1 MPEMTG
7 REQTIAGSDNVS
19 IMVTVTERELF
30 FRYHPPPSENPL
42 NICIALGTHR
52 QMGGAILPFA
62 QHFEGSTVFLPFKSD
77 LLLSVEIRA
86 EQIVCFLR
94 RWEQCRWSERE
105 QTQKFEATQEN
116 EEFVFR
122 IPRPLVGE
130 ATNIDF
136 AIYAKDPNANDGWGW
151 FWGCSDRAVASG
163 IGDKYIPHYYELRLQ
178 PDGLVIP
185 SEVEGPRGES
195 LDLPRDPSTSLRFAQ
210 DDSEDVT
217 RAAKEPVSILT
228 LRGRQSAAQER
239 VRIYQLFV
247 RLFGN
252 TNETRKQNGTL
263 AENGAGRF
271 ADINDAALNSLQ
283 QMGFTHIW
291 LTGVLQQ
298 ATATDYSEA
307 GQPADDTDL
316 LKGLAGSPYAIKD
329 YFDVCPDYAQNP
341 ADRLKEF
348 ELLIKR
354 LHAHGL
360 KGIIDLVPNH
370 VARSSDSCVKPDCNF
385 GSSGRDGAGDDV
397 TKFFDPHNNFFYLT
411 PDKNGPPLRLPTW
424 KDGMAISATC
434 QAVAAVYD
442 RRNRGG
448 DSADPPQ
455 TTSGGPFEFA
465 QDRLQPPLQKCDGLF
480 AGETTFGRVT
490 GNNVVSW
497 TPHLNDWYETV
508 KLNYGFDFTDPAKSI
523 RDYPNAWTPEKSIP
537 DTWKKMDRVIEHWQS
552 MGVDGFR
559 CDMSHMVPPEFWS
572 WVIAQARGRQ
582 PDVFFMGEAYDDDP
596 SKVPGSDPVIAGLN
610 WGKGNV
616 MFDLLNAGFDAVY
629 DAPVYRA
636 LKRIYDGSGWAN
648 DIDREVTDAFICHN
662 SVRYAENHDEV
673 RLAARSEWGGVGMG
687 VGRPVSAILYG
698 MSRGVIMLYNGQEV
712 GEPAA
717 GAEGFGGDDA
727 RTSIFDYWSMPE
739 LVKWVNGH
747 RYDGG
752 RLSPE
757 QKALRI
763 FYTRLVN
770 LVGEPAFQDGEFF
783 PLNPANHDNP
793 GFGRL
798 PGEGASG
805 HWLYA
810 FLRYD
815 RTTEQRFLIVA
826 NLHRTESLHDVRVML
841 SPEATEFLDLD
852 RNQPETPLQFIDRLA
867 TAGAMKIGNHLG
879 ETLEAGL
886 PIASIPPLTALYLEF
901 G

>member
-1 MPEMTG
+1 MPEMIL
-7 REQTIAGSDNVS
+7 REQTIAGSDSVS
-19 IMVTVTERELF
+19 ITVAVSERELF
-30 FRYHPPPSENPL
+30 FRYRPPAPSENAL
-42 NICIALGTHR
+42 NICVALGTRR
-52 QMGGAILPFA
+52 QIGAAILPFTP
-62 QHFEGSTVFLPFKSD
+62 HLEGSTVFLPFKSD
-77 LLLSVEIRA
+77 LLLSVEVRA
-86 EQIVCFLR
+86 GQVGCFLR
-94 RWEQCRWSERE
+94 RWERWQWSDRE
-105 QTQKFEATQEN
+105 QTQAFEVTQEN
-116 EEFVFR
+116 GEFVFR
-122 IPRPLVGE
+122 IPRPLAGA
-130 ATNIDF
+130 ATRLDF
-136 AIYAKDPNANDGWGW
+136 AIYAKDPNANNGWGW
-151 FWGCSDRAVASG
+151 FWGCSDRSVASG
-163 IGDKYIPHYYELRLQ
+163 MGDKYISHFH
-178 PDGLVIP
+178 V
-185 SEVEGPRGES
+185 
-195 LDLPRDPSTSLRFAQ
+195 LDL
-210 DDSEDVT
+210 DSV
-217 RAAKEPVSILT
+217 RGPLAT
-228 LRGRQSAAQER
+228 LHGRHRSDKAR

-263 AENGAGRF
+263 AENGVGRF

-298 ATATDYSEA
+298 ATATDHSEF

-329 YFDVCPDYAQNP
+329 YFDVCPDYAQKP

-348 ELLIKR
+348 ER
-354 LHAHGL
+354 LVERLQAHDL
-360 KGIIDLVPNH
+360 KAIIDFVPNH
-370 VARSSDSCVKPDCNF
+370 VARSCDSCVKPDCNF
-385 GSSGRDGAGDDV
+385 GSCGCNGAGDDV
-397 TKFFDPHNNFFYLT
+397 TKFFDPHNNFFYLI
-411 PDKNGPPLRLPTW
+411 PGKDGPPLRLPTW
-424 KDGMAISATC
+424 KDGVPQSATC
-434 QAVAAVYD
+434 QAVAALCE
-442 RRNRGG
+442 RRNPDAGG
-448 DSADPPQ
+448 GHPP
-455 TTSGGPFEFA
+455 SPSFGGE
-465 QDRLQPPLQKCDGLF
+465 RPPLRRCDGLF
-480 AGETTFGRVT
+480 EGETTFGRVT

-508 KLNYGFDFTDPAKSI
+508 KLNYGFDFTDPSKSV
-523 RDYPNAWTPEKSIP
+523 REYPSAWAPEKAIP
-537 DTWKKMDRVIEHWQS
+537 DTWKKMDQVIEHWQL

-572 WVIAQARGRQ
+572 WAIAQARRRQ
-582 PDVFFMGEAYDDDP
+582 PDVFFIGEAYDDDP

-616 MFDLLNAGFDAVY
+616 MFDLLNAGFDAAY
-629 DAPVYRA
+629 DAPVYQA

-648 DIDREVTDAFICHN
+648 DIDQEIADGFICHN

-673 RLAARSEWGGVGMG
+673 RLAALSEWGGVGME

-757 QKALRI
+757 QKALRA
-763 FYTRLVN
+763 FYGRLVN
-770 LVGEPAFQDGEFF
+770 LAGEPAFQDGEFF

-798 PGEGASG
+798 PDEQASG

-815 RTTEQRFLIVA
+815 RSRQQRFLVLA
-826 NLHRTESLHDVRVML
+826 NLHPIIPMQEVRVRL
-841 SPEATEFLDLD
+841 SETAMHFLNL
-852 RNQPETPLQFIDRLA
+852 NETANRKIELSDRLGPA
-867 TAGAMKIGNHLG
+867 RALEISSTVAEA
-879 ETLEAGL
+879 LEAGI
-886 PIASIPPLTALYLEF
+886 PISEIPPLTPLYFEF